1 VDRHPTVAPCPPN
14 GGPGGPCDQLTR
26 FDQSTESRHAR
37 SEEDPINT
45 PPAPGPPA
53 LRFGVNYTP
62 RRGWFHSWHD
72 FDPAHAREDLDEIA
86 ALGLDH
92 VRVFHL
98 WPLLQPNRTL
108 VRTDAVD
115 QLAQLAGLAAEAGLD
130 VLVDGVQGHLS
141 SFDFYPAWTRSWHHR
156 NVFTDPEAVEAQAE
170 LLRVLGRAL
179 AGLPNLI
186 GLQLGNELNN
196 LVEHNP
202 VTVEEVD
209 HYLDTLL
216 AAARDGLSGAEPGS
230 VRDRLV
236 THSAYDAAWYGD
248 DHPFTPEASARKGD
262 LTTVHP
268 WVFSGDCAR
277 RYGPRSPQV
286 LHLAEY
292 GVEIAKAYAEDAGRP
307 VWVQETGAPEPHIPA
322 ADAPEFARAT
332 VLNAAECAGLW
343 GVTWWCS
350 HDVDRS
356 LADFP
361 ELEYTLGLFDS
372 AGRAKPIATAL
383 ADTIAEL
390 RAKPHPGRPRE
401 TALVLDCTPATRSVS
416 GPGGGY
422 FEAWMRLRTEGLR
435 PAVVLAS
442 RADDAEYLAARG
454 ITELIRVP

>member
-1 VDRHPTVAPCPPN
+1 
-14 GGPGGPCDQLTR
+14 
-26 FDQSTESRHAR
+26 
-37 SEEDPINT
+37 
-45 PPAPGPPA
+45 
-53 LRFGVNYTP
+53 
-62 RRGWFHSWHD
+62 
-72 FDPAHAREDLDEIA
+72 
-86 ALGLDH
+86 
-92 VRVFHL
+92 
-98 WPLLQPNRTL
+98 
-108 VRTDAVD
+108 VD
-115 QLAQLAGLAAEAGLD
+115 QLVHLVDLAGEAGLD

-141 SFDFYPAWTRSWHHR
+141 SFDFYPEWTRSWHHR
-156 NVFTDPEAVEAQAE
+156 NVFTDPDAITAQAE
-170 LLRVLGRAL
+170 LLRTLGRAL
-179 AGLPNLI
+179 ADRPNLL

-202 VTVEEVD
+202 VTADEVD

-216 AAARDGLSGAEPGS
+216 AAARAHLPG
-230 VRDRLV
+230 DRLA

-292 GVEIAKAYAEDAGRP
+292 GTELAKAYATDPARP

-332 VLNAAECAGLW
+332 VRNAAECEGLW

-356 LADFP
+356 LADYP

-372 AGRAKPIATAL
+372 AGRPKPIAKAL
-383 ADTIAEL
+383 AEAVAE
-390 RAKPHPGRPRE
+390 PHTPRPRD
-401 TALVLDCTPATRSVS
+401 TALVLDCTPSTRSVS
-416 GPGGGY
+416 GPGGAY
-422 FEAWMRLRTEGLR
+422 FEEWMRLRTEGVR
-435 PAVVLAS
+435 PAVVLAA
-442 RADDAEYLAARG
+442 RAEDSEYLAARG
-454 ITELIRVP
+454 IKELVRVP

>member
-1 VDRHPTVAPCPPN
+1 M
-14 GGPGGPCDQLTR
+14 
-26 FDQSTESRHAR
+26 
-37 SEEDPINT
+37 
-45 PPAPGPPA
+45 
-53 LRFGVNYTP
+53 
-62 RRGWFHSWHD
+62 
-72 FDPAHAREDLDEIA
+72 
-86 ALGLDH
+86 DH

-108 VRTDAVD
+108 IRSAAVD
-115 QLAQLAGLAAEAGLD
+115 QLVRLVDLAAEAGLD
-130 VLVDGVQGHLS
+130 VMVDGVQGHLS
-141 SFDFYPAWTRSWHHR
+141 SFDFYPSWTQTWHQR
-156 NVFTDPEAVEAQAE
+156 NVFTDPGAVQAQAE

-179 AGLPNLI
+179 AGRPNLI

-202 VTVEEVD
+202 VTVEQVD
-209 HYLDTLL
+209 AYLDTLL
-216 AAARDGLSGAEPGS
+216 AAARDGLSGGRPG
-230 VRDRLV
+230 LLA

-248 DHPFTPEASARKGD
+248 GHPFSPEASARKGD

-292 GVEIAKAYAEDAGRP
+292 GVELAKAYADDPARP

-322 ADAPEFARAT
+322 EAAPELARAT
-332 VLNAAECAGLW
+332 VLNAADCTGLW

-356 LADFP
+356 LADYP

-372 AGRAKPIATAL
+372 AGAAKPIAHAL
-383 ADTIAEL
+383 AETVAQL
-390 RAKPHPGRPRE
+390 RKAPPAPAPRGS
-401 TALVLDCTPATRSVS
+401 ALVLDCTPATRSVS
-416 GPGGGY
+416 GPGGAF
-422 FEAWMRLRTEGLR
+422 FEAWMRLREQGAR

-442 RADDAEYLAARG
+442 RAEDAPYLAARG
-454 ITELIRVP
+454 INELLRP

>member
-1 VDRHPTVAPCPPN
+1 MVIDAFTQ
-14 GGPGGPCDQLTR
+14 GKTR
-26 FDQSTESRHAR
+26 P
-37 SEEDPINT
+37 EEDPIPT
-45 PPAPGPPA
+45 

-72 FDPAHAREDLDEIA
+72 FDPKHAREDLDQIA

-108 VRTDAVD
+108 IRTSAVD
-115 QLAQLAGLAAEAGLD
+115 QLAHLVDLAAEAGLD

-141 SFDFYPAWTRSWHHR
+141 SFDFYPEWTRSWHHR
-156 NVFTDPEAVEAQAE
+156 NVFTDPEAVAAQAE
-170 LLRVLGRAL
+170 LMRTLGRAL
-179 AGLPNLI
+179 AGRPNLI

-202 VTVEEVD
+202 VTPDEVD

-216 AAARDGLSGAEPGS
+216 AAAREHLPRGRIA
-230 VRDRLV
+230 

-262 LTTVHP
+262 VTTVHP

-292 GVEIAKAYAEDAGRP
+292 GTELAKAYAEDPARP
-307 VWVQETGAPEPHIPA
+307 VWVQETGAPEPHVPK

-332 VLNAAECAGLW
+332 VRNAAGCEGLW

-356 LADFP
+356 LADYP
-361 ELEYTLGLFDS
+361 ELEYTLGLFD
-372 AGRAKPIATAL
+372 ARGNAKPIATAL
-383 ADTIAEL
+383 AETVAEV
-390 RAKPHPGRPRE
+390 RAGHHPARPRD
-401 TALVLDCTPATRSVS
+401 TALVLDCTPSTRSVS
-416 GPGGGY
+416 GPQGAY
-422 FEAWMRLRTEGLR
+422 FEAWMALRAEGVR
-435 PAVVLAS
+435 PAVVLAA
-442 RADDAEYLAARG
+442 RADDAAHLAARG
-454 ITELIRVP
+454 IKEVVRVP

>member
-1 VDRHPTVAPCPPN
+1 MVIDAFTQ
-14 GGPGGPCDQLTR
+14 GKTR
-26 FDQSTESRHAR
+26 P
-37 SEEDPINT
+37 EEDPIPT
-45 PPAPGPPA
+45 

-62 RRGWFHSWHD
+62 RRGWFHAWHD
-72 FDPAHAREDLDEIA
+72 FDPAHAREDLEQIA

-108 VRTDAVD
+108 IRPAAVD
-115 QLAQLAGLAAEAGLD
+115 QLARLVDLAAEAGLD

-141 SFDFYPAWTRSWHHR
+141 SFDFYPEWTRSWHHR
-156 NVFTDPEAVEAQAE
+156 NVFTDPEAVAAQAE
-170 LLRVLGRAL
+170 LMRTLGRAL
-179 AGLPNLI
+179 AGRPNLI

-202 VTVEEVD
+202 VTADEVD

-216 AAARDGLSGAEPGS
+216 AAAREHLPPG
-230 VRDRLV
+230 RLA

-262 LTTVHP
+262 VTTVHP

-292 GVEIAKAYAEDAGRP
+292 GTELAKAYAEDPDRP

-322 ADAPEFARAT
+322 ADAPDFARAT
-332 VLNAAECAGLW
+332 VRNAAGCEGLW

-350 HDVDRS
+350 HDVDRA
-356 LADFP
+356 LADYP

-372 AGRAKPIATAL
+372 RGRAKPIATAL
-383 ADTIAEL
+383 AETVAEV
-390 RAKPHPGRPRE
+390 RAGHHPARPRE
-401 TALVLDCTPATRSVS
+401 TALVLDCTPSTRSVS
-416 GPGGGY
+416 GPGGAF
-422 FEAWMRLRTEGLR
+422 FEAWTDLRAAGDH
-435 PAVVLAS
+435 PAVVLAG
-442 RADDAEYLAARG
+442 RADDAAYLAARG
-454 ITELIRVP
+454 IKEVVRVP

>member
-1 VDRHPTVAPCPPN
+1 MVVDTFTE
-14 GGPGGPCDQLTR
+14 GKTGPG
-26 FDQSTESRHAR
+26 
-37 SEEDPINT
+37 EDPIPT
-45 PPAPGPPA
+45 

-72 FDPAHAREDLDEIA
+72 FDPAHAREDLAQIA
-86 ALGLDH
+86 GLGLDH
-92 VRVFHL
+92 VRIFHL

-108 VRTDAVD
+108 IRRTAVD
-115 QLAQLAGLAAEAGLD
+115 QLVHLVDLAGEAGLD

-141 SFDFYPAWTRSWHHR
+141 SFDFYPEWTRSWHHR
-156 NVFTDPEAVEAQAE
+156 NVFTDQEAITAQAE
-170 LLRVLGRAL
+170 LLRTLGAAL
-179 AGLPNLI
+179 ADRPNLI

-202 VTVEEVD
+202 VTADEVD

-216 AAARDGLSGAEPGS
+216 AAAREQLPPN
-230 VRDRLV
+230 RLV

-292 GVEIAKAYAEDAGRP
+292 GTELAKAYATDPARP

-322 ADAPEFARAT
+322 ADAPQFARAT
-332 VLNAAECAGLW
+332 VRNAAECDGLW

-356 LADFP
+356 LADYP

-372 AGRAKPIATAL
+372 AGRAKPIAEAF
-383 ADTIAEL
+383 AAAIAEPHTVQL
-390 RAKPHPGRPRE
+390 RD
-401 TALVLDCTPATRSVS
+401 TALVLDCTLGTRSVS
-416 GPGGGY
+416 GPGGAY
-422 FEAWMRLRTEGLR
+422 FEEWMRLRTEGVR
-435 PAVVLAS
+435 PAVVLAE
-442 RADDAEYLAARG
+442 RAEDQGYLAARG
-454 ITELIRVP
+454 IKEVVHLP

>member
-1 VDRHPTVAPCPPN
+1 MIHSPRTRASRARSKT
-14 GGPGGPCDQLTR
+14 GPG
-26 FDQSTESRHAR
+26 
-37 SEEDPINT
+37 EDPIPT
-45 PPAPGPPA
+45 

-72 FDPAHAREDLDEIA
+72 FDPAHAREDLAQIA
-86 ALGLDH
+86 GLGLDH
-92 VRVFHL
+92 VRIFHL

-108 VRTDAVD
+108 IRRTAVD
-115 QLAQLAGLAAEAGLD
+115 QLVHLVDLAGEAGLD

-141 SFDFYPAWTRSWHHR
+141 SFDFYPEWTRSWHHR
-156 NVFTDPEAVEAQAE
+156 NVFTDPETVTAQAE
-170 LLRVLGRAL
+170 LMRTLGRAL
-179 AGLPNLI
+179 ADRPNLI

-202 VTVEEVD
+202 VTPAEVD

-216 AAARDGLSGAEPGS
+216 AAAREHLPP
-230 VRDRLV
+230 DRLV

-292 GVEIAKAYAEDAGRP
+292 GTELAKAYATDPARP

-332 VLNAAECAGLW
+332 VRNAAECAGLW

-356 LADFP
+356 LADYP

-372 AGRAKPIATAL
+372 AGRAKPIAGAF
-383 ADTIAEL
+383 AEAIAEQHTVQL
-390 RAKPHPGRPRE
+390 RD

-416 GPGGGY
+416 GPGGAY
-422 FEAWMRLRTEGLR
+422 FEEWMRLRTEGLR
-435 PAVVLAS
+435 PAVVLAE
-442 RADDAEYLAARG
+442 RAEDQGYLAARG
-454 ITELIRVP
+454 IKKVVHPR

>member
-1 VDRHPTVAPCPPN
+1 LIHSARTSPPIRGQPPT
-14 GGPGGPCDQLTR
+14 
-26 FDQSTESRHAR
+26 HAGR
-37 SEEDPINT
+37 RPEEDPIPT
-45 PPAPGPPA
+45 

-72 FDPAHAREDLDEIA
+72 FDPRSAREDLTQIA

-92 VRVFHL
+92 IRAFHL

-108 VRTDAVD
+108 IRTAAVD
-115 QLAQLAGLAAEAGLD
+115 QLARLVDLAAEVGLD
-130 VLVDGVQGHLS
+130 VMVDGVQGHLS
-141 SFDFYPAWTRSWHHR
+141 SFDFYPEWTRGWHHR

-170 LLRVLGRAL
+170 LVRALGRTL
-179 AGLPNLI
+179 ADRPNLI

-202 VTVEEVD
+202 VTADEVD

-216 AAARDGLSGAEPGS
+216 AAAREGLHGGQLA
-230 VRDRLV
+230 

-262 LTTVHP
+262 VTTVHP
-268 WVFSGDCAR
+268 WVFSADCAR
-277 RYGPRSPQV
+277 RYGPGSPEV

-292 GVEIAKAYAEDAGRP
+292 GTELAKAYADDPSRP

-322 ADAPEFARAT
+322 ADAPRFARAT
-332 VLNAAECAGLW
+332 VLNAAGCEGLW

-356 LADFP
+356 LADYP

-372 AGRAKPIATAL
+372 TGRAKPIAGAL
-383 ADTIAEL
+383 AETVAEL
-390 RAKPHPGRPRE
+390 RAKPVSPQPRD

-416 GPGGGY
+416 GPGGAY
-422 FEAWMRLRTEGLR
+422 FEEWMRLRTQGER
-435 PAVVLAS
+435 PAVVLAE
-442 RADDAEYLAARG
+442 RADDAGYLAARG
-454 ITELIRVP
+454 IVRTVRLP

>member
-1 VDRHPTVAPCPPN
+1 M
-14 GGPGGPCDQLTR
+14 Q
-26 FDQSTESRHAR
+26 AR
-37 SEEDPINT
+37 PEEDPIH
-45 PPAPGPPA
+45 P

-62 RRGWFHSWHD
+62 RHGWFHSWHD
-72 FDPAHAREDLDEIA
+72 FDPARAREDLDRIA
-86 ALGLDH
+86 GLGLDH

-108 VRTDAVD
+108 VRTAAVD
-115 QLAQLAGLAAEAGLD
+115 QLAHLVDLAGEAGLD
-130 VLVDGVQGHLS
+130 VMVDGVQGHLS
-141 SFDFYPAWTRSWHHR
+141 SFDFYPEWTRSWHHR
-156 NVFTDPEAVEAQAE
+156 NVFTDPEAIEAQAD
-170 LLRVLGRAL
+170 LLRTLGRAL
-179 AGLPNLI
+179 AGRPNLI

-202 VTVEEVD
+202 VTVDEVD

-216 AAARDGLSGAEPGS
+216 AAARAGLGAGGG
-230 VRDRLV
+230 LV

-286 LHLAEY
+286 RHLAEY
-292 GVEIAKAYAEDAGRP
+292 GTELAKAYAADPARP

-322 ADAPEFARAT
+322 ADAPDFARAT
-332 VLNAAECAGLW
+332 VRNAAECAGLW

-372 AGRAKPIATAL
+372 TGRAKPIAEALAETITDLRDGPGNSAPPRDTAL
-383 ADTIAEL
+383 L
-390 RAKPHPGRPRE
+390 
-401 TALVLDCTPATRSVS
+401 LDCTPGTRSVS
-416 GPGGGY
+416 GPGGAY
-422 FEAWMRLRTEGLR
+422 FESWMRMRAEGAR
-435 PAVVLAS
+435 PAVVLAA
-442 RADDAEYLAARG
+442 RAQDAEYLAARG
-454 ITELIRVP
+454 IKEVVRPS

>member
-1 VDRHPTVAPCPPN
+1 MHLVD
-14 GGPGGPCDQLTR
+14 
-26 FDQSTESRHAR
+26 
-37 SEEDPINT
+37 
-45 PPAPGPPA
+45 
-53 LRFGVNYTP
+53 
-62 RRGWFHSWHD
+62 
-72 FDPAHAREDLDEIA
+72 
-86 ALGLDH
+86 
-92 VRVFHL
+92 
-98 WPLLQPNRTL
+98 
-108 VRTDAVD
+108 
-115 QLAQLAGLAAEAGLD
+115 LAGEAGLD

-141 SFDFYPAWTRSWHHR
+141 SFDFYPEWTRSWHHR
-156 NVFTDPEAVEAQAE
+156 NVFTDPEAIEAQAV
-170 LLRVLGRAL
+170 LLRTLGHAL
-179 AGLPNLI
+179 ADRPNLI

-202 VTVEEVD
+202 VSVDEVD

-216 AAARDGLSGAEPGS
+216 AAARDGLGERG
-230 VRDRLV
+230 LV

-268 WVFSGDCAR
+268 WVFSGGCAS

-292 GVEIAKAYAEDAGRP
+292 GTELAKAYAADASRP

-332 VLNAAECAGLW
+332 VRNAAECEGLW

-356 LADFP
+356 LSDYP

-372 AGRAKPIATAL
+372 SGRPKPIAEAF
-383 ADTIAEL
+383 AQAIAE
-390 RAKPHPGRPRE
+390 PHSPRPRD

-416 GPGGGY
+416 GPGGAF
-422 FEAWMRLRTEGLR
+422 FEAWMRLRTEGVR

-442 RADDAEYLAARG
+442 RAEDAEYLAARG
-454 ITELIRVP
+454 IKELVRLA

>member
-1 VDRHPTVAPCPPN
+1 MVIDAFTQ
-14 GGPGGPCDQLTR
+14 GKTR
-26 FDQSTESRHAR
+26 P
-37 SEEDPINT
+37 EEDPIPT
-45 PPAPGPPA
+45 

-72 FDPAHAREDLDEIA
+72 FDPKHAREDLDQIA

-108 VRTDAVD
+108 IRTAAVD
-115 QLAQLAGLAAEAGLD
+115 QLAHLVDLAAEAGLD

-141 SFDFYPAWTRSWHHR
+141 SFDFYPEWTRSWHHR
-156 NVFTDPEAVEAQAE
+156 NVFTDPEAVAAQAE
-170 LLRVLGRAL
+170 LMRTLGRAL
-179 AGLPNLI
+179 GGRPNLI

-202 VTVEEVD
+202 VTPDEVD

-216 AAARDGLSGAEPGS
+216 AAAREHLPRGRIA
-230 VRDRLV
+230 

-262 LTTVHP
+262 VTTVHP

-292 GVEIAKAYAEDAGRP
+292 GTELAKAYAEGPARP
-307 VWVQETGAPEPHIPA
+307 VWVQETGAPEPHVPA

-332 VLNAAECAGLW
+332 VRNAAGCEGLW

-356 LADFP
+356 LADYP
-361 ELEYTLGLFDS
+361 ELEYTLGLFD
-372 AGRAKPIATAL
+372 ARGNAKPIATAL
-383 ADTIAEL
+383 AETVAEV
-390 RAKPHPGRPRE
+390 RAGHHPAHPRD
-401 TALVLDCTPATRSVS
+401 TALVLDCTPSTRSVS
-416 GPGGGY
+416 GPQGAY
-422 FEAWMRLRTEGLR
+422 FEAWMALRAEGVR
-435 PAVVLAS
+435 PAVVLAA
-442 RADDAEYLAARG
+442 RADDAAYLAARG
-454 ITELIRVP
+454 IKEVVRVP

>member
-1 VDRHPTVAPCPPN
+1 MVIDAFTQ
-14 GGPGGPCDQLTR
+14 GKTR
-26 FDQSTESRHAR
+26 P
-37 SEEDPINT
+37 EEDPIPT
-45 PPAPGPPA
+45 

-72 FDPAHAREDLDEIA
+72 FDPKHAREDLDQIA

-108 VRTDAVD
+108 IRTAAVD
-115 QLAQLAGLAAEAGLD
+115 QLAHLVDLAAEAGLD

-141 SFDFYPAWTRSWHHR
+141 SFDFYPEWTRGWHHR
-156 NVFTDPEAVEAQAE
+156 NVFTDPEAVAAQAG
-170 LLRVLGRAL
+170 LMRTLARAL
-179 AGLPNLI
+179 AGRPNLI

-202 VTVEEVD
+202 VTPDEVD
-209 HYLDTLL
+209 HYLDALL
-216 AAARDGLSGAEPGS
+216 AATREHLPPG
-230 VRDRLV
+230 RLA

-248 DHPFTPEASARKGD
+248 DHPFTPQASARKGD
-262 LTTVHP
+262 VTTVHP

-292 GVEIAKAYAEDAGRP
+292 GTELAKAYAEDPARP

-322 ADAPEFARAT
+322 TDAPDFARAT
-332 VLNAAECAGLW
+332 VRNVAGCEGLW

-356 LADFP
+356 LADYP
-361 ELEYTLGLFDS
+361 ELEYTLGLFD
-372 AGRAKPIATAL
+372 ARGVAKPIATAL
-383 ADTIAEL
+383 AETVAEV
-390 RAKPHPGRPRE
+390 RAGHHPARPRE
-401 TALVLDCTPATRSVS
+401 TALVLDCTPSTRSVS
-416 GPGGGY
+416 GPGGAC
-422 FEAWMRLRTEGLR
+422 FDAWMALRTEGVR
-435 PAVVLAS
+435 PAVVLAA
-442 RADDAEYLAARG
+442 RADDAAYLAARG
-454 ITELIRVP
+454 IKEVVRVP

>member
-1 VDRHPTVAPCPPN
+1 M
-14 GGPGGPCDQLTR
+14 
-26 FDQSTESRHAR
+26 S
-37 SEEDPINT
+37 T
-45 PPAPGPPA
+45 PPSPAPA

-62 RRGWFHSWHD
+62 RRGWFHAWHD
-72 FDPAHAREDLDEIA
+72 FDPGLAREDLAQIA
-86 ALGLDH
+86 GLGLDH

-108 VRTDAVD
+108 VRASAVD
-115 QLAQLAGLAAEAGLD
+115 QLVHLVDLAGECGLD

-141 SFDFYPAWTRSWHHR
+141 SFDFYPEWTRGWHHR
-156 NVFTDPEAVEAQAE
+156 NVFSDPEAIEAQAL
-170 LLRVLGRAL
+170 LLRTLGGAL
-179 AGLPNLI
+179 SGHPHVI

-202 VTVEEVD
+202 VSVAEVD
-209 HYLDTLL
+209 RYLDALL
-216 AAARDGLSGAEPGS
+216 AAARDGLGEGAG
-230 VRDRLV
+230 LV

-268 WVFSGDCAR
+268 WVFSADCAR

-286 LHLAEY
+286 HHLAEY
-292 GVEIAKAYAEDAGRP
+292 GTELAAAYATDPARP

-322 ADAPEFARAT
+322 GDAPDFARAT
-332 VLNAAECAGLW
+332 LLNAAGCARLW

-372 AGRAKPIATAL
+372 SGRPKPIADAL
-383 ADTIAEL
+383 STTVAEL
-390 RAKPHPGRPRE
+390 RTAAATPAPRT
-401 TALVLDCTPATRSVS
+401 TALVLDCTPSTRSVS
-416 GPGGGY
+416 GPGGA
-422 FEAWMRLRTEGLR
+422 FFDAWMRLRQEGTH
-435 PAVVLAS
+435 PAVVLAE
-442 RADDAEYLAARG
+442 RAEDTAYLAARG
-454 ITELIRVP
+454 VTELIGGQ

>member
-1 VDRHPTVAPCPPN
+1 MHPGQAPGTPRP
-14 GGPGGPCDQLTR
+14 
-26 FDQSTESRHAR
+26 
-37 SEEDPINT
+37 EEDPIPT
-45 PPAPGPPA
+45 

-72 FDPAHAREDLDEIA
+72 FDPKHAREDLDQIA

-108 VRTDAVD
+108 IRTAAVD
-115 QLAQLAGLAAEAGLD
+115 QLTHLVDLAAEAGLD

-141 SFDFYPAWTRSWHHR
+141 SFDFYPEWTRGWHHR
-156 NVFTDPEAVEAQAE
+156 NVFTDPEAVAAQAE
-170 LLRVLGRAL
+170 LMRTLGRAL
-179 AGLPNLI
+179 AGRPNLI

-202 VTVEEVD
+202 VTPDEVD

-216 AAARDGLSGAEPGS
+216 AATREHLPPG
-230 VRDRLV
+230 RLA
-236 THSAYDAAWYGD
+236 THSAFDAAWYGD

-262 LTTVHP
+262 VTTVHP

-292 GVEIAKAYAEDAGRP
+292 GTELAKAYAEDPARP

-332 VLNAAECAGLW
+332 VRNAAGCEGLW

-350 HDVDRS
+350 HDVDRA
-356 LADFP
+356 LADYP
-361 ELEYTLGLFDS
+361 ELEYTLGLFDARGS
-372 AGRAKPIATAL
+372 AKPIATAL
-383 ADTIAEL
+383 ADTVAEV
-390 RAKPHPGRPRE
+390 RAGHHPARPRD
-401 TALVLDCTPATRSVS
+401 TALLLDCTPSTRSVS
-416 GPGGGY
+416 GPGGAY
-422 FEAWMRLRTEGLR
+422 FDAWMALRTEGVR
-435 PAVVLAS
+435 PAVVLAA
-442 RADDAEYLAARG
+442 RADDAAYLAARG
-454 ITELIRVP
+454 IKEVVRVP

>member
-1 VDRHPTVAPCPPN
+1 MVIDAFTQ
-14 GGPGGPCDQLTR
+14 GKTR
-26 FDQSTESRHAR
+26 P
-37 SEEDPINT
+37 EEDPIPT
-45 PPAPGPPA
+45 

-72 FDPAHAREDLDEIA
+72 FDPKHAREDLDQIA

-108 VRTDAVD
+108 IRTGAVD
-115 QLAQLAGLAAEAGLD
+115 QLAHLVDLAAEAGLD

-141 SFDFYPAWTRSWHHR
+141 SFDFYPEWTRGRHHR
-156 NVFTDPEAVEAQAE
+156 NVFTDPEAVAAQAG
-170 LLRVLGRAL
+170 LMRTLARAL
-179 AGLPNLI
+179 AGRPNLI

-202 VTVEEVD
+202 VTPDEVD

-216 AAARDGLSGAEPGS
+216 DATREHLPHG
-230 VRDRLV
+230 RLA

-248 DHPFTPEASARKGD
+248 DHPFTPQASARKGD
-262 LTTVHP
+262 VTTVHP

-292 GVEIAKAYAEDAGRP
+292 GTELAKAYAEDPARP

-322 ADAPEFARAT
+322 ADAPDFARAT
-332 VLNAAECAGLW
+332 VRNAAGCEGLW

-356 LADFP
+356 LADYP
-361 ELEYTLGLFDS
+361 ELEYTLGLFD
-372 AGRAKPIATAL
+372 ARGVAKPIATAF
-383 ADTIAEL
+383 AETVAEV
-390 RAKPHPGRPRE
+390 RAGHHPARPRE
-401 TALVLDCTPATRSVS
+401 TALVLDCTPSTRSVS
-416 GPGGGY
+416 GPGGAY
-422 FEAWMRLRTEGLR
+422 FDAWMALRTEGVR
-435 PAVVLAS
+435 PAVVLAA
-442 RADDAEYLAARG
+442 RADDAAYLAARG
-454 ITELIRVP
+454 IKEVVGVP

>member
-1 VDRHPTVAPCPPN
+1 MVVDTFSEDKPPTHEGRRP
-14 GGPGGPCDQLTR
+14 
-26 FDQSTESRHAR
+26 
-37 SEEDPINT
+37 EEDPIPT
-45 PPAPGPPA
+45 

-72 FDPAHAREDLDEIA
+72 FDPEHAREDLAQIA
-86 ALGLDH
+86 GLGLDH
-92 VRVFHL
+92 IRVFHL

-108 VRTDAVD
+108 IRTAAVD
-115 QLAQLAGLAAEAGLD
+115 QLVRLVDLAAEAGLD
-130 VLVDGVQGHLS
+130 VMVDGVQGHLS
-141 SFDFYPAWTRSWHHR
+141 SFDFYPEWTRSWHHR

-170 LLRVLGRAL
+170 LLRTLGRAL
-179 AGLPNLI
+179 ADRPNLI

-202 VTVEEVD
+202 VTAAEVD
-209 HYLDTLL
+209 RYLDTLL
-216 AAARDGLSGAEPGS
+216 AAAHENLREGQLA
-230 VRDRLV
+230 

-262 LTTVHP
+262 VTTVHP
-268 WVFSGDCAR
+268 WVFSADCAR
-277 RYGPRSPQV
+277 RYGPRSPEV

-292 GVEIAKAYAEDAGRP
+292 GTELAKAYAEDPSRP

-322 ADAPEFARAT
+322 ADAPGFARAT
-332 VLNAAECAGLW
+332 VLNAADCEGLW

-356 LADFP
+356 LADYP

-372 AGRAKPIATAL
+372 VGGTKPIAGAL
-383 ADTIAEL
+383 AETITEL
-390 RAKPHPGRPRE
+390 RAKPVSPQPRD

-416 GPGGGY
+416 GPGGAY
-422 FEAWMRLRTEGLR
+422 FEEWMRLRKQGAR
-435 PAVVLAS
+435 PAVVLTE

-454 ITELIRVP
+454 IAETVRLP

>member
-1 VDRHPTVAPCPPN
+1 MVVDTFGHDKPRSLPCP
-14 GGPGGPCDQLTR
+14 
-26 FDQSTESRHAR
+26 
-37 SEEDPINT
+37 EEDPIHT
-45 PPAPGPPA
+45 

-62 RRGWFHSWHD
+62 CRGWFHSWHD
-72 FDPAHAREDLDEIA
+72 FDPAHARDDLAQIA
-86 ALGLDH
+86 GLGLDH

-108 VRTDAVD
+108 IRTAAVD
-115 QLAQLAGLAAEAGLD
+115 QLAHLVDLAAEAGLD

-141 SFDFYPAWTRSWHHR
+141 SFDFYPEWTRSWHHR
-156 NVFTDPEAVEAQAE
+156 NVFTDPEAIEAQAA
-170 LLRVLGRAL
+170 LLRTLGHAL
-179 AGLPNLI
+179 ADRPNLL

-202 VTVEEVD
+202 VTAAQVD

-216 AAARDGLSGAEPGS
+216 SAAREGLRDGQLA
-230 VRDRLV
+230 

-262 LTTVHP
+262 VTTVHP

-292 GVEIAKAYAEDAGRP
+292 GTELAKAYAEDPDRL

-322 ADAPEFARAT
+322 ADAPKFARAT
-332 VLNAAECAGLW
+332 VLNAAGCTGLW

-350 HDVDRS
+350 HDVDRA
-356 LADFP
+356 LADYP

-383 ADTIAEL
+383 AETVAEL
-390 RAKPHPGRPRE
+390 RADPPTPHARD

-416 GPGGGY
+416 GPQGAF
-422 FEAWMRLRTEGLR
+422 FEAWMRLRTEGAR
-435 PAVVLAS
+435 PAVVLAA
-442 RADDAEYLAARG
+442 RADDAGYLASRG
-454 ITELIRVP
+454 IKELVRPS

>member
-1 VDRHPTVAPCPPN
+1 MVIDAFTQGKTR
-14 GGPGGPCDQLTR
+14 PG
-26 FDQSTESRHAR
+26 
-37 SEEDPINT
+37 EDPIPT
-45 PPAPGPPA
+45 

-62 RRGWFHSWHD
+62 RRGWFHAWHD
-72 FDPAHAREDLDEIA
+72 FDPAHAREDLDQIA

-98 WPLLQPNRTL
+98 WPLLQPNRTFI
-108 VRTDAVD
+108 RPAAVD
-115 QLAQLAGLAAEAGLD
+115 QLARLVDLAGEAGLD

-141 SFDFYPAWTRSWHHR
+141 SFDFYPEWTRSWHHR
-156 NVFTDPEAVEAQAE
+156 NVFTDPEAVAAQAE
-170 LLRVLGRAL
+170 LMRTLSRAL
-179 AGLPNLI
+179 AGRPNLI

-202 VTVEEVD
+202 VTPAEVD

-216 AAARDGLSGAEPGS
+216 AAAREHLPEG
-230 VRDRLV
+230 RLA

-262 LTTVHP
+262 VTTVHP

-292 GVEIAKAYAEDAGRP
+292 GTELAKAYAEDPARP
-307 VWVQETGAPEPHIPA
+307 VWVQEIGAPEPHIPA
-322 ADAPEFARAT
+322 ADAPGFARAT
-332 VLNAAECAGLW
+332 VRNAAGCEGLW

-356 LADFP
+356 LADYP

-372 AGRAKPIATAL
+372 RGRAKPIATAL
-383 ADTIAEL
+383 AETVAEV
-390 RAKPHPGRPRE
+390 RAGQHPVHPRD
-401 TALVLDCTPATRSVS
+401 TALVLDCTPSTRSVS
-416 GPGGGY
+416 GPGGAY
-422 FEAWMRLRTEGLR
+422 FEAWMDLRTAGTR
-435 PAVVLAS
+435 PAVVLAE
-442 RADDAEYLAARG
+442 RADDAAYLAARG
-454 ITELIRVP
+454 VKEVVRLP

>member
-1 VDRHPTVAPCPPN
+1 MVIDAFTQGKPR
-14 GGPGGPCDQLTR
+14 L
-26 FDQSTESRHAR
+26 
-37 SEEDPINT
+37 EEDPIPT
-45 PPAPGPPA
+45 

-62 RRGWFHSWHD
+62 RRGWFHAWHD
-72 FDPAHAREDLDEIA
+72 FDPGHAREDLDQIA

-108 VRTDAVD
+108 IRPAAVD
-115 QLAQLAGLAAEAGLD
+115 QLAHLVDLAAEAGLD

-141 SFDFYPAWTRSWHHR
+141 SFDFYPEWTRSWHHR
-156 NVFTDPEAVEAQAE
+156 NVFTDPEAVAAQAE
-170 LLRVLGRAL
+170 LMRTLGRAL
-179 AGLPNLI
+179 AGRPNLI

-202 VTVEEVD
+202 VTADEVD

-216 AAARDGLSGAEPGS
+216 SATREHLPP
-230 VRDRLV
+230 DRLA

-262 LTTVHP
+262 VTTVHP

-292 GVEIAKAYAEDAGRP
+292 GTELAKAYAEDPARP

-322 ADAPEFARAT
+322 ADAPDFARAT
-332 VLNAAECAGLW
+332 VRNAAGCEGLW

-356 LADFP
+356 LADYP
-361 ELEYTLGLFDS
+361 ELEYTLGLFDARGS
-372 AGRAKPIATAL
+372 AKPIATAL
-383 ADTIAEL
+383 AETVAEV
-390 RAKPHPGRPRE
+390 RAGHHPAHPRD
-401 TALVLDCTPATRSVS
+401 TALVLDCTPSTRSVS
-416 GPGGGY
+416 GPGGAY
-422 FEAWMRLRTEGLR
+422 FEAWMALRTEGVH
-435 PAVVLAS
+435 PAVVLAG
-442 RADDAEYLAARG
+442 RADDAAYLAARG
-454 ITELIRVP
+454 IKELVRVP

>member
-1 VDRHPTVAPCPPN
+1 MIHSPRTRASRAR
-14 GGPGGPCDQLTR
+14 GKTGPG
-26 FDQSTESRHAR
+26 
-37 SEEDPINT
+37 EDPIPT
-45 PPAPGPPA
+45 

-72 FDPAHAREDLDEIA
+72 FDPAHIREDLAQIA
-86 ALGLDH
+86 GLGLDH

-108 VRTDAVD
+108 IRGTAVD
-115 QLAQLAGLAAEAGLD
+115 QLVHLVDLAAEAGLD

-141 SFDFYPAWTRSWHHR
+141 SFDFYPEWTRSWHHR
-156 NVFTDPEAVEAQAE
+156 NVFTDPDAITAQAE
-170 LLRVLGRAL
+170 LLRTLGRAL
-179 AGLPNLI
+179 ADRPNLI

-202 VTVEEVD
+202 VTAAEVD

-216 AAARDGLSGAEPGS
+216 AAAREQLPPG
-230 VRDRLV
+230 RLV

-292 GVEIAKAYAEDAGRP
+292 GTELAKAYALDPARP

-332 VLNAAECAGLW
+332 VRNAAECEGLW

-356 LADFP
+356 LADYP

-372 AGRAKPIATAL
+372 SGRAKPIAEAF
-383 ADTIAEL
+383 ADAIAEPHSVQL
-390 RAKPHPGRPRE
+390 RD
-401 TALVLDCTPATRSVS
+401 TALVLDCTPGTRSVS
-416 GPGGGY
+416 GPGGAF
-422 FEAWMRLRTEGLR
+422 FEEWMRLRVEGLR
-435 PAVVLAS
+435 PAVVLAE
-442 RADDAEYLAARG
+442 RTADAGYLAARG
-454 ITELIRVP
+454 IKEVVRPA

>member
-1 VDRHPTVAPCPPN
+1 MRAVQDRHRT
-14 GGPGGPCDQLTR
+14 GP
-26 FDQSTESRHAR
+26 
-37 SEEDPINT
+37 EEDPIRT
-45 PPAPGPPA
+45 

-62 RRGWFHSWHD
+62 RHGWFHSWHD
-72 FDPAHAREDLDEIA
+72 FDPARAREDLEQIA
-86 ALGLDH
+86 GLGLDH

-108 VRTDAVD
+108 IRTGAVD
-115 QLAQLAGLAAEAGLD
+115 QLARLVDLAGEVGLD

-141 SFDFYPAWTRSWHHR
+141 SFDFYPEWTRSWHHR
-156 NVFTDPEAVEAQAE
+156 NVFTDPEAVEAQAA
-170 LLRVLGRAL
+170 LLRTLGRAL
-179 AGLPNLI
+179 ADRPHLI

-216 AAARDGLSGAEPGS
+216 AASREGVRPGH
-230 VRDRLV
+230 LV

-248 DHPFTPEASARKGD
+248 GHPFTPEASARKGD

-286 LHLAEY
+286 RHLAEY
-292 GVEIAKAYAEDAGRP
+292 GTELATAYALDPARP

-322 ADAPEFARAT
+322 ADAPGFARAT
-332 VLNAAECAGLW
+332 VRNAAECANLW

-356 LADFP
+356 LADYP

-372 AGRAKPIATAL
+372 AGRPKPIAEAF
-383 ADTIAEL
+383 AEV
-390 RAKPHPGRPRE
+390 AAETHSIRPRD

-416 GPGGGY
+416 GPGGAY
-422 FEAWMRLRTEGLR
+422 FEAWMRLRAEGVR

-454 ITELIRVP
+454 IKEVVRPS